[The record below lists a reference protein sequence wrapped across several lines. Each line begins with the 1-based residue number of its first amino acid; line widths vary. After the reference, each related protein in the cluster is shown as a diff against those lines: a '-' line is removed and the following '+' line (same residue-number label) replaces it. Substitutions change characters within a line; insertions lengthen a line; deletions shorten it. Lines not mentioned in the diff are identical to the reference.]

1 MSGVKWMPGRRSWLL
16 LFGVRSWIT
25 LLLQQLLCGM
35 VGRIVSLKTFWGM
48 SMRNL
53 FLVFA
58 IVAPH
63 LAGASPGAGE
73 AVCAV
78 KDGRFELDMGRNK
91 PPTHAAVVLPDG
103 NLLRLRY
110 LAVGIDTL
118 GEQYSRGRVSIRL
131 HDLMGFDG
139 DARRVPVFGRS
150 GVYRFIMRDAN
161 TAEGMDIH
169 QLQCQVTLAESQLG
183 SGAK

>member
-1 MSGVKWMPGRRSWLL
+1 M
-16 LFGVRSWIT
+16 
-25 LLLQQLLCGM
+25 LLQQLLCGM
-35 VGRIVSLKTFWGM
+35 VGRIVSLKTDSDFREI
-48 SMRNL
+48 SMRNV

-58 IVAPH
+58 MVAPH
-63 LAGASPGAGE
+63 LAGAFPGAGE

-78 KDGRFELDMGRNK
+78 KDGRFELDMGWNK
-91 PPTHAAVVLPDG
+91 PPTNVAVVLPDG

-110 LAVGIDTL
+110 LAAGIDTL

-139 DARRVPVFGRS
+139 DARRVPVFGRP

-161 TAEGMDIH
+161 TAEGMDLH